1 MGDTAFP
8 SIKTFSRS
16 AMSNADDPQIASRP
30 SGGTSSG
37 GAAAG
42 RGPSLPL
49 YTQVLIAVAC
59 GALLGVAFGQEPYP
73 GGLRNEDLGRLG
85 LLVVTLLKTLAIPLI
100 FFAILDAII
109 RTSLP
114 LRQGTKLLVICL
126 VNVSVAMAI
135 GLVIMNTWKPGLAW
149 YGHVDELLHLVPG
162 SMPSAAS
169 LAPAP
174 SGTQSPL
181 EDLASYI
188 PRTIMAPFSS
198 NNVVGV
204 VLIALV
210 IGATLRRLR
219 GDADHGTGAVHWLA
233 RAIERIYH
241 LLVQLLGWII
251 LVIPLAVFGV
261 VAQVVGKAG
270 VGVFSVLWI
279 FLAAM
284 LAGLAVH
291 ALVYYPLVA
300 WLVGKK
306 SPKIYLGQGADAI
319 MTAVSCNS
327 SLATV
332 PVTLRCL
339 ERMQVSPQS
348 ARLAAC
354 VGTNLNNDGIT
365 LYEAMA
371 ALFLAQAL
379 GFDLPMANQVLIVVA
394 SIIAGA
400 GVAGIPEAGLIV
412 LPLVLSAAGLP
423 DQVIVAAIPLI
434 MTVDW
439 IIARARSG
447 VNVMSDMLV
456 AILLDAGQVTPA
468 TEPGAMPYQSEAANP
483 TEPQTF

>member
-1 MGDTAFP
+1 M
-8 SIKTFSRS
+8 KTTHSWT
-16 AMSNADDPQIASRP
+16 P
-30 SGGTSSG
+30 
-37 GAAAG
+37 
-42 RGPSLPL
+42 LPL

-59 GALLGVAFGQEPYP
+59 GALLGVAFGQEPYL
-73 GGLRNEDLGRLG
+73 GGLRNEHLGRLG
-85 LLVVTLLKTLAIPLI
+85 MLVVTLLKTLAIPLI
-100 FFAILDAII
+100 FFAILDAFI
-109 RTSLP
+109 RTSFP
-114 LRQGTKLLVICL
+114 LRQGTKLLGICL
-126 VNVSVAMAI
+126 VNVSVAMTI

-162 SMPSAAS
+162 SQPSAAN
-169 LAPAP
+169 LAT
-174 SGTQSPL
+174 SQTGMLSPL
-181 EDLASYI
+181 EYLASYI
-188 PRTIMAPFSS
+188 PRSVMEPFST
-198 NNVVGV
+198 NNVMGV
-204 VLIALV
+204 VLLALF
-210 IGATLRRLR
+210 IGAALRRVR
-219 GDADHGTGAVHWLA
+219 GDADHDGGAVNALV
-233 RAIERIYH
+233 RTIEHIYA
-241 LLVQLLGWII
+241 LLVQMLGWII
-251 LVIPLAVFGV
+251 LVVPLAVFGV

-284 LAGLAVH
+284 LSGLAVH
-291 ALVYYPLVA
+291 ALVYYPFVA

-319 MTAVSCNS
+319 TTAVSCNS

-339 ERMQVSPQS
+339 ERMHVSPQS
-348 ARLAAC
+348 SRLAAC

-379 GFDLPMANQVLIVVA
+379 GFDLPMANQFLIVVA

-423 DQVIVAAIPLI
+423 DHVIIAAIPLI

-456 AILLDAGQVTPA
+456 AILLDTGQVTPA
-468 TEPGAMPYQSEAANP
+468 TEPSAIRYQSEAHHP
-483 TEPQTF
+483 SEPQTS

>member
-1 MGDTAFP
+1 MTPTTGWIP
-8 SIKTFSRS
+8 
-16 AMSNADDPQIASRP
+16 
-30 SGGTSSG
+30 
-37 GAAAG
+37 
-42 RGPSLPL
+42 LPL
-49 YTQVLIAVAC
+49 YIQVLIAVTG
-59 GALLGVAFGQEPYP
+59 GALLGMAFGQEPYLA
-73 GGLRNEDLGRLG
+73 GLRNEELGRLG
-85 LLVVTLLKTLAIPLI
+85 MLVVTLLKTLAVPLI
-100 FFAILDAII
+100 FFAILDALI

-126 VNVSVAMAI
+126 INVSVAMTI
-135 GLVIMNTWKPGLAW
+135 GLVIMNSWKPGLQW
-149 YGHVDELLHLVPG
+149 YGHVDELLQLVPG
-162 SMPSAAS
+162 SRPSEAD

-174 SGTQSPL
+174 GGTQSPL
-181 EDLASYI
+181 EDLVSYI

-198 NNVVGV
+198 SNVIGV
-204 VLIALV
+204 VLLALV
-210 IGATLRRLR
+210 IGFTLRRLR
-219 GDADHGTGAVHWLA
+219 GDEDHGSGVVHKMA
-233 RAIERIYH
+233 RTIERIYYQ
-241 LLVQLLGWII
+241 LVQLLGWII
-251 LVIPLAVFGV
+251 LLVPLAVFGV

-270 VGVFSVLWI
+270 IGVFSVLWI

-306 SPKIYLGQGADAI
+306 SPRIYIGQGADAI
-319 MTAVSCNS
+319 ATALSCNS

-339 ERMQVSPQS
+339 ERMQVSAQS
-348 ARLAAC
+348 SRLAAC
-354 VGTNLNNDGIT
+354 IGTNLNNDGIT

-400 GVAGIPEAGLIV
+400 GVAGIPEAGIII

-423 DQVIVAAIPLI
+423 DHVILAAIPLI

-456 AILLDAGQVTPA
+456 AILLDTGRATPA
-468 TEPGAMPYQSEAANP
+468 AEPSMVPQHISETRPSIA
-483 TEPQTF
+483 E

>member
-1 MGDTAFP
+1 MQATQRWIP
-8 SIKTFSRS
+8 
-16 AMSNADDPQIASRP
+16 
-30 SGGTSSG
+30 
-37 GAAAG
+37 
-42 RGPSLPL
+42 LPL
-49 YTQVLIAVAC
+49 YTQVLIAVVC
-59 GALLGVAFGQEPYP
+59 GALLGAIFGQEPYL
-73 GGLRNEDLGRLG
+73 GGLRNEHLGRLG
-85 LLVVTLLKTLAIPLI
+85 MLVVTLLKTLAIPLI

-126 VNVSVAMAI
+126 VNASVAMTI

-149 YGHVDELLHLVPG
+149 YGHVDELLQLVPG
-162 SMPSAAS
+162 STPSAAN
-169 LAPAP
+169 LAPSQ

-181 EDLASYI
+181 ENLASYI

-198 NNVVGV
+198 SNVIGI
-204 VLIALV
+204 VLLALV

-219 GDADHGTGAVHWLA
+219 GDADHGSGAVHALA
-233 RAIERIYH
+233 RTITRVYF
-241 LLVQLLGWII
+241 LLMQLLGWII
-251 LVIPLAVFGV
+251 LVVPLAVFGV

-284 LAGLAVH
+284 LLGLAIH
-291 ALVYYPLVA
+291 SLVYYPFVA
-300 WLVGKK
+300 WLAGKK
-306 SPKIYLGQGADAI
+306 SPKIYIGQGADAI

-339 ERMQVSPQS
+339 ERMNVSPQS
-348 ARLAAC
+348 SRLAAC

-379 GFDLPMANQVLIVVA
+379 GFDLPMANQLLIVVA

-423 DQVIVAAIPLI
+423 DHVIVAAIPLI

-447 VNVMSDMLV
+447 VNVMCDMLV
-456 AILLDAGQVTPA
+456 AILLDAGRVTPA
-468 TEPGAMPYQSEAANP
+468 IEPSTMQYQPEADNP
-483 TEPQTF
+483 TEPQIS

>member
-1 MGDTAFP
+1 MKP
-8 SIKTFSRS
+8 IQ
-16 AMSNADDPQIASRP
+16 NWIP
-30 SGGTSSG
+30 
-37 GAAAG
+37 
-42 RGPSLPL
+42 LPL
-49 YTQVLIAVAC
+49 YTQVLIAVVC
-59 GALLGVAFGQEPYP
+59 GAVLGVTFGQEPYL
-73 GGLRNEDLGRLG
+73 GGLRNEDLGRVG
-85 LLVVTLLKTLAIPLI
+85 LLVVTLLKTLAFPLI
-100 FFAILDAII
+100 FFAILDALI
-109 RTSLP
+109 RTILP
-114 LRQGTKLLVICL
+114 LRQGTKLLVICF
-126 VNVSVAMAI
+126 VNVSVAMTI
-135 GLVIMNTWKPGLAW
+135 GLVIMNSWQPGLAW
-149 YGHVDELLHLVPG
+149 VGHVDELLHLVPG
-162 SMPSAAS
+162 SQPSVGS
-169 LAPAP
+169 LAPSQ
-174 SGTQSPL
+174 SGTQSPFQV
-181 EDLASYI
+181 LASYI

-198 NNVVGV
+198 SNVIGV
-204 VLIALV
+204 VLVALV
-210 IGATLRRLR
+210 IGATLRRLK
-219 GDADHGTGAVHWLA
+219 GDADHGSGAVHVLA
-233 RAIERIYH
+233 RAIERLYY
-241 LLVQLLGWII
+241 LLMQLLGWII
-251 LVIPLAVFGV
+251 LVVPLAVFGV
-261 VAQVVGKAG
+261 VAQVVGKSG

-284 LAGLAVH
+284 LVGLAIH
-291 ALVYYPLVA
+291 SLVYYPLVA

-306 SPKIYLGQGADAI
+306 SPKIYIGQGADAI

-379 GFDLPMANQVLIVVA
+379 GYDLPMANQVLIVLA

-412 LPLVLSAAGLP
+412 LPLVLAAAGLP
-423 DQVIVAAIPLI
+423 DQVIIAAIPLI

-456 AILLDAGQVTPA
+456 AILLDAGRVIPA
-468 TEPGAMPYQSEAANP
+468 TEPSGMQYQSEATRP